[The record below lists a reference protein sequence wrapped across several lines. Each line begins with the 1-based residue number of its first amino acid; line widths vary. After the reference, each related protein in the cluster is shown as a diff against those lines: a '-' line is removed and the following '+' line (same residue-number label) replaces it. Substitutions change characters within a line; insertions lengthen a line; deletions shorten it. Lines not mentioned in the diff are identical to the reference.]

1 MMKKPLAFAKSSP
14 EIWDQESDQFCFIK
28 TIKHVLQGKKNHK
41 RRKLHSR
48 PLAFY
53 LLNSLNYHQIQLD
66 SCPWKEHKAD
76 TGRIYYHNT
85 ETKESTW
92 TIPKELAELKGKY
105 YAN

>member
-1 MMKKPLAFAKSSP
+1 MYCKAKG
-14 EIWDQESDQFCFIK
+14 
-28 TIKHVLQGKKNHK
+28 TTK
-41 RRKLHSR
+41 RKKLHSR

-53 LLNSLNYHQIQLD
+53 LLNSLNYHQVQLD

>member
-1 MMKKPLAFAKSSP
+1 MYCKAKG
-14 EIWDQESDQFCFIK
+14 
-28 TIKHVLQGKKNHK
+28 TTK
-41 RRKLHSR
+41 RKKLHSR

-53 LLNSLNYHQIQLD
+53 LLNSLNYHQVQLD

-76 TGRIYYHNT
+76 TCRIYYHNT

>member
-1 MMKKPLAFAKSSP
+1 MYCKAKGTT
-14 EIWDQESDQFCFIK
+14 K
-28 TIKHVLQGKKNHK
+28 RKNYI
-41 RRKLHSR
+41 LD